1 MKKAKDLIIIGNEKT
16 VTEKLIELIDK
27 VGPFG
32 TLLLTG
38 HDIGE
43 QKQLWKILFQLCQI
57 KSQPILS
64 NYIKQK
70 F

>member
-1 MKKAKDLIIIGNEKT
+1 MTD
-16 VTEKLIELIDK
+16 KLIELIDK

-43 QKQLWKILFQLCQI
+43 QKQLWENSFSTMSNKI
-57 KSQPILS
+57 QPIL
-64 NYIKQK
+64 NDYIKQK